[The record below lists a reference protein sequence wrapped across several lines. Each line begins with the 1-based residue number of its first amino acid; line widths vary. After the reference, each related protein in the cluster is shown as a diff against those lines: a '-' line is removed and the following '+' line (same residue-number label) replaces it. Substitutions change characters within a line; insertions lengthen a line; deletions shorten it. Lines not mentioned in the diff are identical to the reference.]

1 MEDIRRILVPVDF
14 SDCSRAA
21 LEAAAGLARRHG
33 AAVEV
38 LHVHDAPWTPDAV
51 KVRTEDGR
59 ELHPDEYLAVES
71 ERQLTELIELTPALA
86 DVEHG
91 TAVRRGVA
99 YEVILTRARAIEAD
113 LIVMGTH
120 GRTGLRHLLMGSTS
134 EKVMQGAP
142 CPLLVVR
149 DEYPD

>member
-1 MEDIRRILVPVDF
+1 MEDIQRILVPVDF

-21 LEAAAGLARRHG
+21 LQAAAVLAGRRG
-33 AAVEV
+33 ASVEV

-51 KVRTEDGR
+51 KVRTQDGR
-59 ELHPDEYLAVES
+59 EVHPDEYLAAES
-71 ERQLTELIELTPALA
+71 ERQLAELIELTPALGG
-86 DVEHG
+86 VEHH
-91 TAVRRGVA
+91 TAVRSGVA
-99 YEVILTRARAIEAD
+99 HDVILARARTIKAD

>member
-1 MEDIRRILVPVDF
+1 MDDIQRILVPVDF

-21 LEAAAGLARRHG
+21 LHAAAGLAKRHD
-33 AAVEV
+33 ASVEV

-59 ELHPDEYLAVES
+59 EVHPDEYLAAES
-71 ERQLTELIELTPALA
+71 ERQLAELIALIPAIEA
-86 DVEHG
+86 VEHH
-91 TAVRRGVA
+91 TTVRSGVA
-99 YEVILTRARAIEAD
+99 HDVILTRARAVKAD

-149 DEYPD
+149 DEYPE